1 MNCNIIKD
9 LLPSYID
16 GISSEDTVKVVE
28 DHVQH
33 CEECKMYVNS
43 MQQQITYVQQQPIEV
58 EKAITPFKKINKK
71 RRIQVIT
78 AIVITFLMTFFMT
91 TVGYFVYQDV
101 GVVQDF
107 FSPKVT
113 AIVVVEDDSEEWQ
126 SLYFNANN
134 YLIYNRVFWKKELV
148 NAASNDFES
157 GDDIDSDI
165 LLRVKDV
172 NGTVVIDEL
181 LVPSGTSVELD
192 GLKKD
197 EKYFF
202 EIKAPRGRF
211 IINAI

>member
-9 LLPSYID
+9 LLPSYTD
-16 GISSEDTVKVVE
+16 GISSEDTVKVVA
-28 DHVQH
+28 DHVKH
-33 CEECKMYVNS
+33 CEECRMCLNR
-43 MQQQITYVQQQPIEV
+43 MQQQTAYVQQQPKEV

-71 RRIQVIT
+71 RQIQVIT
-78 AIVITFLMTFFMT
+78 AIVITFLMTFFIT

-101 GVVQDF
+101 GVVHDF

-126 SLYFNANN
+126 SISFNDKN
-134 YLIYNRVFWKKELV
+134 YLIYDRVFWKKSIV
-148 NAASNDFES
+148 NSANNE
-157 GDDIDSDI
+157 SDI

-172 NGTVVIDEL
+172 NGKVVVDEIQ
-181 LVPSGTSVELD
+181 VMSGTSVELS
-192 GLKKD
+192 GLKKN

-202 EIKAPRGRF
+202 EIKAPQGKF

>member
-16 GISSEDTVKVVE
+16 GICSEDTVKVVE

-33 CEECKMYVNS
+33 CEECRMCLDR
-43 MQQQITYVQQQPIEV
+43 MQQQTAYVQQQPKEV

-71 RRIQVIT
+71 RRIHVIT
-78 AIVITFLMTFFMT
+78 AIVMTFLMTCFIT

-101 GVVQDF
+101 GVVHDF

-126 SLYFNANN
+126 SISFNDKN
-134 YLIYNRVFWKKELV
+134 YLIYDRVFWKKSIV
-148 NAASNDFES
+148 NSANNE
-157 GDDIDSDI
+157 SDI
-165 LLRVKDV
+165 FLRVKDV
-172 NGTVVIDEL
+172 NGKVVVDEIQ
-181 LVPSGTSVELD
+181 VMSGTSVELS
-192 GLKKD
+192 GLKKN

-202 EIKAPRGRF
+202 EIKAPQGKF